1 MHKVKKK
8 IISKLFKN
16 NFPVLVAEL
25 SANHNGKL
33 EQAKKLI
40 KCAKENGADAVKL
53 QTYSPDT
60 MTIRSKKKYFK
71 IKKGLWKGYN
81 LWDLYNKA
89 QTPFE
94 WHKELF
100 NYAKRKLE
108 RITCKQCDGLN
119 KI

>member
-1 MHKVKKK
+1 MSKVKKK

-16 NFPVLVAEL
+16 NFPILVAEL

-60 MTIRSKKKYFK
+60 MTIRSKKNILKSKKVYGK
-71 IKKGLWKGYN
+71 DINYGTYITKLKLHLSGIK
-81 LWDLYNKA
+81 
-89 QTPFE
+89 
-94 WHKELF
+94 
-100 NYAKRKLE
+100 NYLIMQK
-108 RITCKQCDGLN
+108 N
-119 KI
+119 